1 MSLEP
6 LQDAARL
13 IRHHQERWDGSGF
26 PDHLKGDAIPLGARI
41 LKLAVDF
48 VELQCGLVLE
58 RQMNHD
64 EALLFLQKY
73 AGRLYDPDLIDD
85 FCQVCAQQLPDITLT
100 DSDVR
105 ALDTRRLQPG
115 MVLARNLHA
124 DNGMLLLNEGKAL
137 SPLLIE
143 KLIAFETTEGARYT
157 LFVRVPEHLT
167 ALTE

>member
-1 MSLEP
+1 M
-6 LQDAARL
+6 
-13 IRHHQERWDGSGF
+13 
-26 PDHLKGDAIPLGARI
+26 
-41 LKLAVDF
+41 
-48 VELQCGLVLE
+48 
-58 RQMNHD
+58 
-64 EALLFLQKY
+64 
-73 AGRLYDPDLIDD
+73 
-85 FCQVCAQQLPDITLT
+85 
-100 DSDVR
+100 R